1 MSATPKQ
8 DPRDPLGLTRRVT
21 FDDEHLRDPGR
32 LLAREWLVTNGL
44 GGYAAGTLAGVVT
57 RRYHGILIAA
67 LPAPFGRLVMVSQ
80 MGERLRLPGGNVY
93 WLSGEERQSGSLYVE
108 GANRLREFRLE
119 AGLPVWTFEIEGYT
133 LEKRLLLPRFQNSV
147 HVTYSL
153 VEGDGVVRLNLRPL
167 LHARPHEAAV
177 DYALPGSPEVVA
189 REAHL
194 EVQLAPD
201 LPSLRLARLGS
212 AGAFTIDAITIN
224 HLHYRLE
231 RSRGYPSSGDAWSPG
246 YFRLDLHRGE
256 SVTILASTES
266 LETMTALSPADA
278 RNAEL
283 ERRRR
288 LLVSADPV
296 LADFNTA
303 ELILASDQFVIAPAG
318 RVEDAARAHAA
329 GDEART
335 IIAGYHWFTDWGR
348 DTMISLE
355 GLTITT
361 GRLQEARDILR
372 TFAFYFRDGL
382 IPNLFPEGNKEG
394 LYNTADA
401 TLWYFHALH
410 RYFVASDDWA
420 TVELLLP
427 TLDDA
432 ITQHLNGTR
441 FNIAVDPADGLL
453 RQGAE
458 GLALTWMDA
467 KMDDWVVTPRR
478 GKAVEIN
485 ALWYNALRLIADWQA
500 RAGRTARANEFREL
514 AQRAQTSFNRRFW
527 YAEGG
532 YLYDVIDGEH
542 GDDPACRPNQILSL
556 SLEHPVLKEARW
568 SAVLGIVERRLLT
581 PIGLRSLD
589 PGHADYKSRYD
600 GDLRARDGAYHQ
612 GTVWAWLIGPF
623 IDAWIRAHPEKP
635 REARR
640 FLTGFI
646 PHLDHACVGTIS
658 EIFDAEEP
666 FAPRGCVAQ
675 AWSVAEVLR
684 CWVKTATRSEAERG
698 VAQLAAQG
706 MNMPGADQLTPDYST
721 SDSSSSSRSSS

>member
-1 MSATPKQ
+1 MSTAAKQ

-21 FDDEHLRDPGR
+21 LDAEQLRDPAR

-44 GGYAAGTLAGVVT
+44 GGYASGTLAGVVT

-80 MGERLRLPGGNVY
+80 LGERLRLPGGGVH
-93 WLSGEERQSGSLYVE
+93 WLSGEELQSGSLYLE
-108 GANRLREFRLE
+108 GASHLREFRLE
-119 AGLPVWTFEIEGYT
+119 AGLPVWTYEIEGYT
-133 LEKRLLLPRFQNSV
+133 IEKRLLLPRFQNSV

-153 VEGDGVVRLNLRPL
+153 VEGDGVIRLNLRPL

-177 DYALPGSPEVVA
+177 DYALPSAPSVVA
-189 REAHL
+189 REGSL

-201 LPSLRLARLGS
+201 LPPLRLARLGN
-212 AGAFTIDAITIN
+212 AGAFTIDPITVSQ
-224 HLHYRLE
+224 LHYRLE
-231 RSRGYPSSGDAWSPG
+231 RSRGYPSNGDAWSPG
-246 YFRLDLHRGE
+246 YFRVDLGRGQ

-266 LETMTALSPADA
+266 LETMTALTPADA
-278 RNAEL
+278 RNAEI

-288 LLVSADPV
+288 LLVSAHPV
-296 LADFNTA
+296 LADFATA
-303 ELILASDQFVIAPAG
+303 ELILAGDQFVIAPAG

-355 GLTITT
+355 GLTIMT

-401 TLWYFHALH
+401 TLWFFHALH
-410 RYFVASDDWA
+410 RYLVASDDWA

-427 TLDDA
+427 GLDES
-432 ITQHLNGTR
+432 ITHHVNGTR
-441 FNIAVDPADGLL
+441 FNIGVDPSDGLL

-458 GLALTWMDA
+458 KLALTWMDA

-485 ALWYNALRLIADWQA
+485 ALWYNALRLLAEWQERAD
-500 RAGRTARANEFREL
+500 RTARAKELHEL
-514 AQRAQTSFNRRFW
+514 ADTVRASFNRRFW
-527 YAEGG
+527 YVEGG
-532 YLYDVIDGEH
+532 HLYDVVDGDH
-542 GDDPACRPNQILSL
+542 GNDPACRPNQILSF
-556 SLEHPVLKEARW
+556 SLEHPVLDSSRW
-568 SAVLGIVERRLLT
+568 AAVLGVVEARLLT
-581 PIGLRSLD
+581 PMGLRSLD
-589 PGHADYKSRYD
+589 PGNADYKSRYD

-623 IDAWIRAHPEKP
+623 VDAWIRANPKQP
-635 REARR
+635 QAARQ

-706 MNMPGADQLTPDYST
+706 MSMPGR
-721 SDSSSSSRSSS
+721 SDDS